1 MARQLVVH
9 MLLLLTGVR
18 YYPVITS
25 LRHTVTPDQWYQPLT
40 SKDVNGRTTVHMAI
54 EMHNWL
60 QLQFLS
66 RSVSKDHWKNLL
78 HIRENGG
85 RTPLQTAALQMKNVS
100 FKGIKWCNVIYC
112 LLFPLDPSDRIK
124 LLTMRDN
131 RQRTALNIVASGCK
145 KFLQEIRKYVPLD
158 AWIKILL
165 GLFEEHKRE
174 YYLHVWWE
182 QSKCHWVVNIP
193 TMRICDMTPE
203 RIVAEELF

>member
-40 SKDVNGRTTVHMAI
+40 SKDVNGRATVHMAI

-78 HIRENGG
+78 HIRERGG
-85 RTPLQTAALQMKNVS
+85 RTLFTHCCAANEKRVIQRDPVVQCHLLPS
-100 FKGIKWCNVIYC
+100 F
-112 LLFPLDPSDRIK
+112 S
-124 LLTMRDN
+124 
-131 RQRTALNIVASGCK
+131 A
-145 KFLQEIRKYVPLD
+145 
-158 AWIKILL
+158 
-165 GLFEEHKRE
+165 
-174 YYLHVWWE
+174 
-182 QSKCHWVVNIP
+182 
-193 TMRICDMTPE
+193 
-203 RIVAEELF
+203 